1 MSTET
6 IITSRRAVPV
16 DIGTLKLYC
25 EEMSISGKRVIA
37 EASTVSG
44 SDTVTN
50 TSPRCDVIT
59 LKGRTFD
66 EEKPLHAAALLD
78 SLLRSS
84 TLLTVQYRGLIFGS
98 SRILSFTV
106 SDSGRDFVEVTV
118 TLSSAA
124 VSETV
129 G

>member
-1 MSTET
+1 M
-6 IITSRRAVPV
+6 TSRRAVPV
-16 DIGTLKLYC
+16 DIGTMKLYC

-50 TSPRCDVIT
+50 TSPRCDCIT

-66 EEKPLHAAALLD
+66 EEKPLHSAALLD
-78 SLLRSS
+78 QLLRSS
-84 TLLTVQYRGLIFGS
+84 SLLTVQYRGLVFNNC
-98 SRILSFTV
+98 RILSFAV
-106 SDSGRDFVEVTV
+106 SDSGRDFVDVTV
-118 TLSSAA
+118 VLSSGS